1 MTQSFPIAT
10 PASGRRFNAGTVLAA
25 AAVLL
30 PPVAVEAPLG
40 VAPLMTAVALA
51 LLAADA
57 KRVCAGFQQ
66 LLPLAGLLAALAAW
80 ATASAL
86 WSILPQHSLF
96 EGLRF
101 LVLSAE
107 GLIALGA
114 AATLSAEQAKRLGLA
129 AASGVVLAVLMLA
142 IEGASDAGLSR
153 LLYRIP
159 PGMPV
164 LFTRYDRGVTV
175 LVLALFPALAGSR
188 MRGWWGACLALAVTA
203 AAWFMPSQAAEAAL
217 VAGLAAF
224 ALAYYMPRVTAA
236 ALAAGLIALAV
247 YLPVATPSDQAVI
260 ALRHEAPW
268 IKFSGIHR
276 LLIWRFA
283 ADRIAERPLLGWGMD
298 ASRELPGGHEDF
310 SKTLPEADIGMAM
323 QAMPLHPHNAILQW
337 QVELGL
343 PGTLLGLAIVLWG
356 LWRAGFKAQLERR
369 SRAAALAWSAS
380 ALVVAL
386 LSFGIRQAWW
396 LSCLWLTSTFI
407 AGISSDER

>member
-1 MTQSFPIAT
+1 
-10 PASGRRFNAGTVLAA
+10 
-25 AAVLL
+25 
-30 PPVAVEAPLG
+30 
-40 VAPLMTAVALA
+40 
-51 LLAADA
+51 
-57 KRVCAGFQQ
+57 
-66 LLPLAGLLAALAAW
+66 
-80 ATASAL
+80 
-86 WSILPQHSLF
+86 
-96 EGLRF
+96 
-101 LVLSAE
+101 
-107 GLIALGA
+107 
-114 AATLSAEQAKRLGLA
+114 
-129 AASGVVLAVLMLA
+129 VVLAVLMLA

-159 PGMPV
+159 PGTPV

-386 LSFGIRQAWW
+386 LSFGIWQAWW

>member
-1 MTQSFPIAT
+1 MTRSFPTTT
-10 PASGRRFNAGTVLAA
+10 PASGRRFSAGTVLVTAA
-25 AAVLL
+25 MAL
-30 PPVAVEAPLG
+30 PLVAVEAPLG
-40 VAPLMTAVALA
+40 VAPLLMAVALA

-57 KRVCAGFQQ
+57 KGVYAGFQQ

-80 ATASAL
+80 ATASVL

-101 LVLSAE
+101 LAISAE
-107 GLIALGA
+107 GLIVLSA
-114 AATLSAEQAKRLGLA
+114 AGSLSAEQAKRLGFA
-129 AASGVVLAVLMLA
+129 AASGVALAMLLLA
-142 IEGASDAGLSR
+142 IEGASDGGLSR

-159 PGMPV
+159 PDIPV
-164 LFTRYDRGVTV
+164 LFTRYDRGMTV
-175 LVLALFPALAGSR
+175 MVLALWPALAGSR
-188 MRGWWGACLALAVTA
+188 MRGWRGAFLALAVTA
-203 AAWFMPSQAAEAAL
+203 AAWIMPSQAAEVAL
-217 VAGLAAF
+217 AAGLAAF

-236 ALAAGLIALAV
+236 ALAAGIIALAV
-247 YLPVATPSDQAVI
+247 YLPVATPSDQTVI

-298 ASRELPGGHEDF
+298 ASRELPGGHTDF
-310 SKTLPEADIGMAM
+310 SKTLPEAGITIAA
-323 QAMPLHPHNAILQW
+323 QAMPLHPHNAILQC

-356 LWRAGFKAQLERR
+356 LWRAGFKAQLERGT
-369 SRAAALAWSAS
+369 RAAALAWSAS

-386 LSFGIRQAWW
+386 LSFGIWQAWW
-396 LSCLWLTSTFI
+396 LSCLWLTSAFI
-407 AGISSDER
+407 TGISHDER

>member
-1 MTQSFPIAT
+1 MMQSFPIPT
-10 PASGRRFNAGTVLAA
+10 PASGGRFNAGMMLAA
-25 AAVLL
+25 AVVL
-30 PPVAVEAPLG
+30 PPVAIEAPLA
-40 VAPLMTAVALA
+40 VAPLLTAVALA

-57 KRVCAGFQQ
+57 KRVCAGIMR

-101 LVLSAE
+101 FTISAE
-107 GLIALGA
+107 GLVVFGA
-114 AATLSAEQAKRLGLA
+114 AAALSAEQAKRLGHA
-129 AASGVVLAVLMLA
+129 AALGAMLAVVLLA
-142 IEGASDAGLSR
+142 IEWTSDASVAR
-153 LLYRIP
+153 LLHRIP

-175 LVLALFPALAGSR
+175 LVLVLFPALAGSG
-188 MRGWWGACLALAVTA
+188 MRIWWRGAGLTLAVA
-203 AAWFMPSQAAEAAL
+203 AGAWIMPSQAAAL
-217 VAGLAAF
+217 ALAVGLAAF
-224 ALAYYMPRVTAA
+224 ALAYYMPRVTSA
-236 ALAAGLIALAV
+236 ALAAGLIALAI
-247 YLPVATPSDQAVI
+247 YLPIASPSDQAVV
-260 ALRHEAPW
+260 ALSHEAPW

-283 ADRIAERPLLGWGMD
+283 ADRIAERPLIGWGMD
-298 ASRELPGGHEDF
+298 ASRELPGGHADF
-310 SKTLPEADIGMAM
+310 SKTLPEAGISIEA
-323 QAMPLHPHNAILQW
+323 QAMPLHPHNALLQW
-337 QVELGL
+337 QLELGL

-386 LSFGIRQAWW
+386 LSFGIWQAWW
-396 LSCLWLTSTFI
+396 LSCLWLTSALI
-407 AGISSDER
+407 AGISSDEG